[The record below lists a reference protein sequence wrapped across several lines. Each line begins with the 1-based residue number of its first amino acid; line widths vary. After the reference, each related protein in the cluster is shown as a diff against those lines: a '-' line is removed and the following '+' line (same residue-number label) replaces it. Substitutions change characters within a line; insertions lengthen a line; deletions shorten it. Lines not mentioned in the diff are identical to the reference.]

1 MCEDLT
7 IDSGSV
13 MACIKAVG
21 CNGTGAGAASSAD
34 QGSCS
39 TIEGTPTIW
48 IQPCVGSFMPPRVTC
63 GACALAK
70 SKNNMCNMLSSAQ
83 AFDRT
88 NASLVSLDASAGLAG
103 LYGKYELQQPP
114 SLTVTRENY
123 SNVCRSVSVSDMS
136 TKWQGASGAIDVKH
150 KGGLFIHQMSNAD
163 NTFAGWQRTPEGLCR
178 RALGALKVTEF
189 KASTS
194 SSSWTL
200 VAAHRINYRYG
211 STWSD
216 NWLDSKELARLE
228 ERGIATS
235 ALYDSVGLVWFLLM
249 RNGTNFAMCTGY
261 LPAYFADR
269 VYGNLPVSYNICTAT
284 RHQATCEGKRS
295 WLFDTGWDFSCP
307 TATYSWESI
316 IADKIKPAKWIADKF
331 AEPIVPFFKDTSGAV
346 TDVVAAALKSSIG
359 APLGAFIDDMRYA
372 YFGIVGT
379 NGAGSSGLSGPLG
392 PAVSG
397 PLGSAVSGPLG
408 PAVPGPTAP
417 DVTTAPAGSAG
428 SGPNVTK
435 GPTATTAPSAPAAT
449 TAQGLDSVAVAV
461 IVGVC
466 IGAVVIALLAF
477 IYMRRSRRNAMDGWL
492 LHYAYEYGYPKRRRL

>member
-21 CNGTGAGAASSAD
+21 CNGGSGASSAD

-39 TIEGTPTIW
+39 TIDTVPTIW
-48 IQPCVGSFMPPRVTC
+48 IQPCVGSFMPSRVTC
-63 GACALAK
+63 GACVLAK

-114 SLTVTRENY
+114 SLMVTTESN
-123 SNVCRSVSVSDMS
+123 SNVCRSVSVSDMN
-136 TKWQGASGAIDVKH
+136 TKWQGPSGAIDVTH
-150 KGGLFIHQMSNAD
+150 KGGRFIYEMSD
-163 NTFAGWQRTPEGLCR
+163 TTSSITGFKRTPEGLCR

-284 RHQATCEGKRS
+284 RHQATCEDKRS
-295 WLFDTGWDFSCP
+295 WLFDDDGFSCTEKQP
-307 TATYSWESI
+307 REEF

-379 NGAGSSGLSGPLG
+379 SALG
-392 PAVSG
+392 QG
-397 PLGSAVSGPLG
+397 PLGSAVSGPVVPGPLGPLG
-408 PAVPGPTAP
+408 PAVPGPTALTALTAP
-417 DVTTAPAGSAG
+417 DVTTAPTG
-428 SGPNVTK
+428 SGTNVTK
-435 GPTATTAPSAPAAT
+435 GPTAPSAPTGAAK
-449 TAQGLDSVAVAV
+449 GLDPVAIAV

-466 IGAVVIALLAF
+466 IGAVVIALLVVM
-477 IYMRRSRRNAMDGWL
+477 YMRRSRRNAMYDWFG
-492 LHYAYEYGYPKRRRL
+492 YDYYGYPKRRRLWK